1 MAPKSKSPKKTPLRP
16 SDDWQQEM
24 LDKINYLTEKMESME
39 AALITVTREK
49 EDLQQKVDSQ
59 AHDIAELRNGL
70 NDREQYARNWSM
82 RCLNIPIPAGS
93 ESDTKVVMNCVYE
106 SLLLPILEG
115 AKSTGT
121 IDSIPKC
128 EALLEMAHI
137 LPGKTEAKPVIC
149 RFYSRFWRNLVFRH
163 RKAYAPREQPA
174 TNSGA
179 GRGGR
184 TARLRFPF
192 YEDLTKATF
201 AKLKYIKQQEGV
213 MAAWTVNGTIK
224 FRIADNETIYRVGN
238 INESFEDIV
247 NSD

>member
-1 MAPKSKSPKKTPLRP
+1 M
-16 SDDWQQEM
+16 
-24 LDKINYLTEKMESME
+24 DKINYLTEKMESME

-137 LPGKTEAKPVIC
+137 LPGKTEA
-149 RFYSRFWRNLVFRH
+149 
-163 RKAYAPREQPA
+163 
-174 TNSGA
+174 
-179 GRGGR
+179 
-184 TARLRFPF
+184 
-192 YEDLTKATF
+192 
-201 AKLKYIKQQEGV
+201 
-213 MAAWTVNGTIK
+213 
-224 FRIADNETIYRVGN
+224 
-238 INESFEDIV
+238 
-247 NSD
+247 